1 MTARQLQ
8 RVPPV
13 RLHPISRLLR
23 YQRRCYHCAVDTQL
37 GQLPVQYESCWPRFV
52 AGAQLLR
59 RTKLPDE
66 LADRI
71 FAVGNRPQAAHDA
84 NPNSPGVIE
93 RVTLACEIAWRISA
107 LESSGRTMRACD
119 IGNPREINCP
129 HRCYSS
135 DHDCH
140 SKRPATS

>member
-23 YQRRCYHCAVDTQL
+23 YQRRCYHRAVDTQP

-71 FAVGNRPQAAHDA
+71 FAVGNRPQAAY
-84 NPNSPGVIE
+84 SPSASAMATAIVS
-93 RVTLACEIAWRISA
+93 AW
-107 LESSGRTMRACD
+107 
-119 IGNPREINCP
+119 
-129 HRCYSS
+129 
-135 DHDCH
+135 
-140 SKRPATS
+140 TSMPKKS